1 MINQQKLNAM
11 KKITEEF
18 KKLNRSPLVNF
29 GITVGLFDEDNIFV
43 WKCTIMG
50 PKDTFYK
57 GGLFYL
63 KIIFPDNYPI
73 SKPEV
78 LFLTPIYH
86 LNVKY
91 TVGGTQPLGHICV
104 NTLNKW
110 NPGDSINKILPE
122 IFSLLHKNNPESPY
136 DNFEHTR
143 RNEFVNN
150 PNLFKQKAKYF
161 TQKYADANASLKDY
175 PYGWDFTYNI

>member
-1 MINQQKLNAM
+1 MCKFNI
-11 KKITEEF
+11 
-18 KKLNRSPLVNF
+18 
-29 GITVGLFDEDNIFV
+29 LFI
-43 WKCTIMG
+43 
-50 PKDTFYK
+50 
-57 GGLFYL
+57 
-63 KIIFPDNYPI
+63 
-73 SKPEV
+73 
-78 LFLTPIYH
+78 
-86 LNVKY
+86 
-91 TVGGTQPLGHICV
+91 
-104 NTLNKW
+104 NTLNQW

-175 PYGWDFTYNI
+175 PYGWDFSYNI

>member
-18 KKLNRSPLVNF
+18 KQLNRSPLVNF

-104 NTLNKW
+104 NL
-110 NPGDSINKILPE
+110 IFYLLIL
-122 IFSLLHKNNPESPY
+122 
-136 DNFEHTR
+136 
-143 RNEFVNN
+143 
-150 PNLFKQKAKYF
+150 
-161 TQKYADANASLKDY
+161 
-175 PYGWDFTYNI
+175 